1 MRQFKQKKRG
11 ANSKNNEETQ
21 SNMILRFKP
30 SKLNETQISATFKDA
45 DKNEVKEYINIFQEG
60 DPMENLVTL
69 FKQVI
74 DLGNLYDLW
83 KGSFKT
89 LCQVLARSLSGKPQ
103 EKWNTSIKECT
114 RNHCKEFIKMC
125 QTAATKIL
133 GKNAFRN

>member
-1 MRQFKQKKRG
+1 V
-11 ANSKNNEETQ
+11 N
-21 SNMILRFKP
+21 
-30 SKLNETQISATFKDA
+30 FKDA
-45 DKNEVKEYINIFQEG
+45 DKNKVKEYVHYRFPG
-60 DPMENLVTL
+60 RGSKVTL

-103 EKWNTSIKECT
+103 EKWNASFKECM

-133 GKNAFRN
+133 GKNAFRNQE